1 MNQIFY
7 NTVLVQCLAVDLG
20 RLRANLFDIQVLCS
34 LQITEDQIQ
43 CQFHIQCGQHL
54 KKKHWQMR
62 TAFIIHWYEN
72 LVMRFPREEV
82 SIRCSHYHILQ
93 GLFRLKAF

>member
-7 NTVLVQCLAVDLG
+7 ITVLVQCLAVDLG
-20 RLRANLFDIQVLCS
+20 RLR
-34 LQITEDQIQ
+34 
-43 CQFHIQCGQHL
+43 QFHIQCGQHL
-54 KKKHWQMR
+54 KKKHWQMH